1 MPTKAPKASPATITE
16 VTLSLAASLEPG
28 LLTKITIAPDARHDA
43 AELSPQLAR
52 DFAEALAT
60 GSEWAGHALPP
71 RRVLLVL
78 EDGQFAPY
86 IDEEVPNL
94 TTWMPAKADVF
105 TWDGSR
111 RSDQIERIQQWR
123 DLLATA
129 NPDVVVVSDPLRV
142 FGGDCGFWQHRMRRF
157 QTEAAAHQTAIVL
170 VLDPPLGMLNG
181 LLPEYLRPPRIYPS
195 INRACTASFVLGYE
209 GTQLVVKAER
219 RLRVKPAEKAA

>member
-1 MPTKAPKASPATITE
+1 MAKKAPKSLDTITD
-16 VTLSLAASLEPG
+16 VTLTFPEALQPGRLSKIIVGIDDYREASEIGPRAARALAA
-28 LLTKITIAPDARHDA
+28 
-43 AELSPQLAR
+43 
-52 DFAEALAT
+52 ALAS
-60 GSEWAGHALPP
+60 GAEWAGHTLAP
-71 RRVLLVL
+71 RRVLFVL
-78 EDGQFAPY
+78 EDSQFAHY
-86 IDEEVPNL
+86 IDEAVPNL
-94 TTWMPAKADVF
+94 TTWMPTKADVF